1 MIEFLRDWTIN
12 IVIMVVFVSFL
23 QIILP
28 SSNMK
33 RYLNMIIGLL
43 IIIVL
48 INPFIKFISKDIDI
62 EREVFTNLSRSNSDR
77 TYESNE
83 YSKLQNEQIVG
94 IYKDK
99 LKREIYE
106 IVESK
111 SEYQVLNL
119 SIDILEDIDSEDFG
133 SITRIEILMGEMAEE
148 RKEESENIKV
158 EDVKPVSIDIKD
170 TSVATKG
177 TISKDCDKVQNVIAE
192 YYRIPKENI
201 SVYLNTLKG

>member
-177 TISKDCDKVQNVIAE
+177 NKIITTDTMVKHKV
-192 YYRIPKENI
+192 
-201 SVYLNTLKG
+201 